1 MNFIFTEMSTV
12 DAAIINYITNGGGS
26 GGGGSGGGG
35 TGVVYTAGDGISLA
49 NNKIAVRYNANTMEI
64 VNGVLSAK
72 VSSSGGGGGS
82 GEGSTTEIMTH
93 LTNVSGRYSQG
104 NYIEYTKVPKDIIR
118 TGLRLRLYYT
128 STEADR
134 DYVLIVHDYTFP
146 QSSTSDN
153 PNATF
158 IPLSTEYESLSA
170 RIYTDD
176 GGVNYIIRITESTV
190 SGANISY
197 WSEDGKYGLFQ
208 VQQHTPQTL
217 TIIQQADIQYRLLP
231 HLNLIKYFEETIETL
246 KKKVGI

>member
-1 MNFIFTEMSTV
+1 
-12 DAAIINYITNGGGS
+12 
-26 GGGGSGGGG
+26 
-35 TGVVYTAGDGISLA
+35 
-49 NNKIAVRYNANTMEI
+49 
-64 VNGVLSAK
+64 
-72 VSSSGGGGGS
+72 
-82 GEGSTTEIMTH
+82 MTH
-93 LTNVSGRYSQG
+93 LTNVTGRYSQG

-134 DYVLIVHDYTFP
+134 DYVLIVHDYNFLG
-146 QSSTSDN
+146 SITSGND
-153 PNATF
+153 NATF

-176 GGVNYIIRITESTV
+176 GGVNYIIRINESTV
-190 SGANISY
+190 TGANINY

-231 HLNLIKYFEETIETL
+231 HLNLIKYFEETIESL
-246 KKKVGI
+246 KKKVGL

>member
-1 MNFIFTEMSTV
+1 MSTV
-12 DAAIINYITNGGGS
+12 DAAIINHITNGGGS
-26 GGGGSGGGG
+26 GGGGGS
-35 TGVVYTAGDGISLA
+35 GVVYTAGDGISLA
-49 NNKIAVRYNANTMEI
+49 NNKIAVRYNANTMEV

-72 VSSSGGGGGS
+72 VSSSGGGGSGGGGS

-93 LTNVSGRYSQG
+93 LTNIGGRYSQG
-104 NYIEYTKVPKDIIR
+104 NYIEYTKASKEIIR

-128 STEADR
+128 STEANR
-134 DYVLIVHDYTFP
+134 DYVLIVHDYNFLG
-146 QSSTSDN
+146 SNTSGTD
-153 PNATF
+153 NATF

-176 GGVNYIIRITESTV
+176 GGVNYIIRVNERTIN
-190 SGANISY
+190 GANIKY
-197 WSEDGKYGLFQ
+197 WSEDGQYGLFQ

-231 HLNLIKYFEETIETL
+231 HLNLIKYFEETIESL